1 MSKSSAS
8 STKPAWH
15 VWICMHIHSF
25 ISCSFP
31 SANRITS
38 SITTTT
44 STASSSHGS
53 LLHLALLPSFFLSPP
68 HLSPLSALIHPT
80 HPAQH
85 GEGASHHAVGHSAGV
100 HYGAS
105 PAGQAKHA
113 GALHQLLPHPHLPAA
128 HLHHCLA
135 NVSGWATGFPLANEG
150 L

>member
-1 MSKSSAS
+1 MSKSSDT

-53 LLHLALLPSFFLSPP
+53 PLHLALLLSFFLFPP
-68 HLSPLSALIHPT
+68 HLSSLSALIHPT
-80 HPAQH
+80 HPASAWRRCSTSH
-85 GEGASHHAVGHSAGV
+85 GRPFGGRPLWRFPSRPSKTCRSSSSTSASSSSACC
-100 HYGAS
+100 S
-105 PAGQAKHA
+105 STS
-113 GALHQLLPHPHLPAA
+113 LS
-128 HLHHCLA
+128 C
-135 NVSGWATGFPLANEG
+135 
-150 L
+150 